1 MAYPINNI
9 ANVYH
14 AKNGTPL
21 MQCQFDSQTET
32 TITLMVSVQEFLRL
46 TNLHEQVLVVL
57 TSPTA
62 GLIPYICT
70 PQPELAVTM
79 EANTEQHIQ
88 IPFRID
94 EKREAIQRRQDFK
107 VKTSLETEVSLL
119 SPLKGSCAGVIEDLS
134 AGGMLFATEMALEIG
149 QTFVVSFTETKEPLY
164 LHVKILRQQSN
175 NRIKRYGCQ
184 FQELLPQHEEMLRQY
199 VFQLEA
205 LHRRNAHT

>member
-1 MAYPINNI
+1 MSYLINTI

-21 MQCQFDSQTET
+21 MQCAFASQTNS

-46 TNLHEQVLVVL
+46 TNLHEQVLLVL

-70 PQPELAVTM
+70 PQAELAVTT
-79 EANTEQHIQ
+79 EAATEQHIQ
-88 IPFRID
+88 MPFRID

-107 VKTSLETEVSLL
+107 VKTSLETEVTLL
-119 SPLKGSCAGVIEDLS
+119 SPQKGSCQGTIEDLS

-149 QTFVVSFTETKEPLY
+149 QDFVVSFTETREPLY
-164 LHVKILRQQSN
+164 LHVKILRLQSN
-175 NRIKRYGCQ
+175 GRIKRYGCQ
-184 FQELLPQHEEMLRQY
+184 FQQLLPQHEEMLRQY

-205 LHRRNAHT
+205 IHRRNGCK

>member
-1 MAYPINNI
+1 MAYTINKTVNI
-9 ANVYH
+9 YH

-21 MQCQFDSQTET
+21 MQCQFDSRTES
-32 TITLMVSVQEFLRL
+32 TILLLVSVQEFLRL

-57 TSPTA
+57 TSPTV

-70 PQPELAVTM
+70 VQPELAVTM
-79 EANTEQHIQ
+79 ESNTEQHIQ
-88 IPFRID
+88 MPFRID
-94 EKREAIQRRQDFK
+94 EKKEAIQRRQDFK
-107 VKTSLETEVSLL
+107 VKTFLETEVTLL
-119 SPLKGSCAGVIEDLS
+119 SPLSGPCAGTIEDLS

-149 QTFVVSFTETKEPLY
+149 QDFIVSFTETREPLY
-164 LHVKILRQQSN
+164 LHVKILRRQSD

-205 LHRRNAHT
+205 AQRRGMRE